1 MRSGSGSGSI
11 GDCPGTMIS
20 PGSGRVGLAKI
31 GPDGGIGL
39 GTGATGLVSPSLKA
53 GLSLGITSGAGG
65 SFSAV

>member
-1 MRSGSGSGSI
+1 MSAGSGAGSI
-11 GDCPGTMIS
+11 GVSPGTMIS

-31 GPDGGIGL
+31 GPDGGVGFGASGL
-39 GTGATGLVSPSLKA
+39 DSPSLKA